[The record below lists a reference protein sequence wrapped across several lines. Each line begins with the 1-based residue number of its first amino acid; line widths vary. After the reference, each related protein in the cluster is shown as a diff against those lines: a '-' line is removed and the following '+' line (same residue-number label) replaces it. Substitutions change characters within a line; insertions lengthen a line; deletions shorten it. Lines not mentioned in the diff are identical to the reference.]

1 CAFRAEAGSAAGMGQ
16 RPKCMQQST
25 DVMCGDASAVRRA
38 RPRKSR
44 RPLGFGFPSEPQAA
58 ARRSAHCQ
66 YYTTIARPTY
76 SEARFLRGID
86 DFLSLRSVGEVLGQR
101 LPGLPGLQQRIGT
114 QRIDRGLEVLEGV
127 EALIDAGE
135 AQVGDLVEFAQRI
148 EDGQPHFVGID
159 LGDAL
164 RADVLLDPLRQ
175 LRAIISAV
183 RPPLAGLAHSRHDLL
198 PRELLGP
205 PGAFDR
211 RQARGLHRR
220 EAATAVAAL
229 SPPADRGAVFAG
241 PRVDDP
247 RVGLTTEGTTHLYS
261 SNLMSTARPWAGSCS
276 LAARASMCSAT
287 SARAPR

>member
-1 CAFRAEAGSAAGMGQ
+1 SRLSSAVFGAAAGMPAAVPMPLTRLTRKAGSAAGRGQ
-16 RPKCMQQST
+16 RPKCVCSRALT
-25 DVMCGDASAVRRA
+25 SCAVYASAVRRA
-38 RPRKSR
+38 RSRRNR

-127 EALIDAGE
+127 EALIDTGE

-148 EDGQPHFVGID
+148 EDGQPHLVGID

-175 LRAIISAV
+175 LR
-183 RPPLAGLAHSRHDLL
+183 
-198 PRELLGP
+198 
-205 PGAFDR
+205 
-211 RQARGLHRR
+211 
-220 EAATAVAAL
+220 
-229 SPPADRGAVFAG
+229 
-241 PRVDDP
+241 
-247 RVGLTTEGTTHLYS
+247 
-261 SNLMSTARPWAGSCS
+261 
-276 LAARASMCSAT
+276 
-287 SARAPR
+287 